1 MRKYFLT
8 WGLLALAVTARAEP
22 EFVKTLPADEFTAAG
37 LQKLTPEEL
46 AKLEALVQ
54 RFKSGEVAVVRQQ
67 AAAQVTVSQQE
78 AEKKVVAA
86 ESKAA
91 AAEAKAKEAELNAK
105 KAVPAT
111 APTAAPATAATST
124 PAKKQPSW
132 FSALITVKQ
141 ASEKPEKAE
150 PLESRLTG
158 DFRGWSGKTVFSLEN
173 GSKWIQQNPSESYP
187 YAPALHSPKVKI
199 MPATMGG
206 FWLRIEGVNMEVR
219 VMPLELP
226 TQK

>member
-1 MRKYFLT
+1 M
-8 WGLLALAVTARAEP
+8 AVTARAEP

-78 AEKKVVAA
+78 AEKKIVAA

-91 AAEAKAKEAELNAK
+91 SAEAKAKEAELSAK
-105 KAVPAT
+105 KAVSAA
-111 APTAAPATAATST
+111 APTTAGTSAPATAATTT

-141 ASEKPEKAE
+141 AGEKPEKAE
-150 PLESRLTG
+150 PLESRLIG
-158 DFRGWSGKTVFSLEN
+158 DFRGWGGKTVFTLEN
-173 GSKWIQQNPSESYP
+173 GSRWIQQNPSESYP

-199 MPATMGG
+199 MPAAMGG

-219 VMPLELP
+219 VLPLELP